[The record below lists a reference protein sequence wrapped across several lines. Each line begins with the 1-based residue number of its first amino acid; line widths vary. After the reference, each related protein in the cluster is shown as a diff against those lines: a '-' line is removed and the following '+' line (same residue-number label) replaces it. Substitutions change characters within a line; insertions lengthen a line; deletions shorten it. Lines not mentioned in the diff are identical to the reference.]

1 MTRHTLTI
9 QVPPNLW
16 LTANQ
21 RLHWSTRMRRTKM
34 LRAYAASEARIHGL
48 AGRRLGPCVVTA
60 VIGYP
65 TRGRADPTNAAPTVK
80 AIVDGLVDARVW
92 DDDDHTHLPLVTFAR
107 ATDKTPKGTHTVTLI
122 IREQESDKMPRYSR
136 GQFTATFFPPNGVP
150 AGAVIALLSQLRLG
164 ALIDDARVEH
174 IPTMTGPRRLVINYR
189 EPAEEE
195 A

>member
-34 LRAYAASEARIHGL
+34 LRAYAASEARTNGL

-65 TRGRADPTNAAPTVK
+65 TSGRADPTNAAPTVK

-92 DDDDHTHLPLVTFAR
+92 DDDDHTHIPSVAFER
-107 ATDKTPKGTHTVTLI
+107 DPNKTQKVNHTVTLI
-122 IREQESDKMPRYSR
+122 IQEQETHK
-136 GQFTATFFPPNGVP
+136 
-150 AGAVIALLSQLRLG
+150 
-164 ALIDDARVEH
+164 
-174 IPTMTGPRRLVINYR
+174 
-189 EPAEEE
+189 
-195 A
+195 

>member
-1 MTRHTLTI
+1 MSRHTLTI

-65 TRGRADPTNAAPTVK
+65 TKGRADPTNAAPTVK
-80 AIVDGLVDARVW
+80 AIIDGLVDARVW

-107 ATDKTPKGTHTVTLI
+107 ATDKTPKGTHTVSLI
-122 IREQESDKMPRYSR
+122 IREQETEKIPRYSR
-136 GQFTATFFPPNGVP
+136 GQFTATFSPPNGVP
-150 AGAVIALLSQLRLG
+150 AGAVIALLSQLRPG
-164 ALIDDARVEH
+164 GVIDDARVEH
-174 IPTMTGPRRLVINYR
+174 IHTTTGPRRLVINYR
-189 EPAEEE
+189 EPA
-195 A
+195 AKDN